1 MKFIPAYLALVL
13 SMIAASVLAEEVAPD
28 PRMEK
33 LLKKAR
39 LEYQYDA
46 SAGFKL
52 VNRFSTERL
61 QAVFI
66 ESRTH
71 EVGNMEVRKLWSIAH
86 MADQV
91 DDALLRRLMIDNQ
104 NLKVGRWSIAQ
115 VNGQEAV
122 IFSATMDA
130 DARLGELLSN
140 LSIVTGS
147 ADELEQEFGGKD
159 SY

>member
-1 MKFIPAYLALVL
+1 MKRIVVSLLGLMVFFGQIVSAADIP
-13 SMIAASVLAEEVAPD
+13 PD

-46 SAGFKL
+46 KAGFKL

-66 ESRTH
+66 ESVTH
-71 EVGNMEVRKLWSIAH
+71 DVGNMEVRKLWSIAF
-86 MADQV
+86 M
-91 DDALLRRLMIDNQ
+91 DDAIEPAMLRRLMVDNQ

-115 VNGQEAV
+115 INDREAV

-130 DARLGELLSN
+130 DARLGELLSK

-147 ADELEQEFGGKD
+147 ADELEKSLVTED